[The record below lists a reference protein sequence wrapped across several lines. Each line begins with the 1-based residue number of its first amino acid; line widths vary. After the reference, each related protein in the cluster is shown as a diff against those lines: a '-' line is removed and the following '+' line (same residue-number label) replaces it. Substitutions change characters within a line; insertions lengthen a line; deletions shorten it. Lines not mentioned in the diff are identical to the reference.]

1 MKLPKSKTGLFVV
14 CRHEMAAD
22 EGVPIGIFVTHE
34 SAEDYANKCE
44 GELNDKGITVFHFRT
59 HYVMFYNE

>member
-1 MKLPKSKTGLFVV
+1 
-14 CRHEMAAD
+14 MAAD